1 MAETQSRRL
10 WVAYGESGV
19 VGTIKQDAD
28 GYTAALAGAD
38 QTIGTYPTMDVAKN
52 ALHSHLAPGSDWP
65 QFREH

>member
-1 MAETQSRRL
+1 MTETQSRRL

-28 GYTAALAGAD
+28 GYTAALTAAD
-38 QTIGTYPTMDVAKN
+38 RAIGTYPTMDVAKS